1 MKPNVKKI
9 ETKQISSKEAEE
21 CANEQIQHLGLIQS
35 HGFVLMVDEI
45 SHVIKQYSANFLP
58 LLGLSTDTTA
68 EVLDSDISDWIS
80 FESEAPFSDVN
91 NKRLLKLEFT
101 SKNIISNIDWECL
114 AHQTDGFVCLEF
126 VPASKT
132 ASSEPELVAAL
143 DNIIV
148 NIKGAQGQEELLD
161 SVTRDLQSYTHYD
174 RVMLYRFEPD
184 GSGDVVSEHVSK
196 GNTIRFKGM
205 RFPAEDIPKQA
216 RELYKKN
223 TLRVLADVDSQ
234 PVQMLPLMVNKKPVD
249 MGLSMLRS
257 MSIMHVRYLQNMG
270 VKATM
275 TISLLY
281 KGELWGLMAFHHNTP
296 KLPPQH
302 LVSQVR
308 ATCELF
314 AGLIS
319 SHLNKELDF
328 RQLQTFIHAKVHLE
342 NIFENTKVESNL
354 AETLIKVADKV
365 KHVLDYDYIGLGTN
379 DCCIL
384 SDNDRIYHLD
394 SHASQSLLSLAPND
408 NNGLYISNKF
418 LHLSAELN
426 ISQLANMAGILLI
439 KSSGH
444 SSPFIFF
451 GRNEITK
458 SITWA
463 GEPGTV
469 DIVERDGVRGL
480 EPRSSF
486 ALWTQKVMGQSQEWN
501 NEDKEIANILSNSVR
516 ELVNTY
522 TNQSLLEQ
530 LHRSANYDSLT
541 GLANRQFLRDYIHR
555 LGEQSSTSKSISVFF
570 LDLDNFKNINDYM
583 GHHVGDVVLKAVA
596 KRLQACVRPNDLVVR
611 LGGDEFLIIID
622 NKQSEYDVVTKRITK
637 IGDNLLAAVNK
648 PIFEKEHSIVTSPSI
663 GVNICDLSKVNFD
676 EIMKQADIALYVAK
690 NQGKNRFH
698 IFSLEDQ
705 KTFDREAMLNQH
717 LLLAIEDKTLE
728 VYFQPQVNSQLEITG
743 AEALC
748 RWTHPMYGVIA
759 PDAFIALA
767 EKNSLIYK
775 LGLLVF
781 QLSCA
786 QLSKWMADP
795 NFSKFETLSINVS
808 PAQILSDGFERDIF
822 LAIQEYQVKPENLRI
837 EVTETVFMSKFEDAV
852 NILKS
857 LREKGFTIALDDF
870 GTGFSSLSYLMN
882 LPIDEVKIDKSF
894 IANMDHDDKS
904 FAMVEGI
911 IALCKRLNFE
921 VVAEGVENKIQFNLL
936 KGLGCNTQ
944 QGYLFSPAVNGEQFS
959 FDLAHFDT
967 MSDVKLK

>member
-9 ETKQISSKEAEE
+9 ETKKITSKEAEE

-35 HGFVLMVDEI
+35 HGFVLIIDEI
-45 SHVIKQYSANFLP
+45 SHVIKQYSENFLP

-68 EVLDSDISDWIS
+68 AVLDSNIRDWIS
-80 FESEAPFSDVN
+80 FESEAPFAEVN

-101 SKNIISNIDWECL
+101 SKNIISNVYWECL

-126 VPASKT
+126 VPVSNT
-132 ASSEPELVAAL
+132 VPSEPELIAAL
-143 DNIIV
+143 DNIIF
-148 NIKGAQGQEELLD
+148 NIKGAQDQDELLD
-161 SVTRDLQSYTHYD
+161 SVTRDLQSYTSYD

-216 RELYKKN
+216 RELYKQN
-223 TLRVLADVDSQ
+223 TLRVLADVDSV
-234 PVQMLPLMVNKKPVD
+234 PVQMLPPVVNQQPVD
-249 MGLSMLRS
+249 MGMAMLRS
-257 MSIMHVRYLQNMG
+257 MSNMHVRYLQNMG

-281 KGELWGLMAFHHNTP
+281 KSELWGLMAFHHNTP

-319 SHLNKELDF
+319 AHVHKELDF
-328 RQLQTFIHAKVHLE
+328 QQLQTFMHAKVHLE
-342 NIFENTKVESNL
+342 NIFKNTKIESNL
-354 AETLIKVADKV
+354 AETLINVIHKVE
-365 KHVLDYDYIGLGTN
+365 HVLDYDYIGLGTN
-379 DCCIL
+379 ECCIL

-394 SHASQSLLSLAPND
+394 SRASQSLLSLATDD
-408 NNGLYISNKF
+408 NNGVYISNQF
-418 LHLSAELN
+418 LHLTAELN
-426 ISQLANMAGILLI
+426 ISELANMAGILLI

-469 DIVERDGVRGL
+469 DIVERDGLRAL

-486 ALWTQKVMGQSQEWN
+486 ALWTQNVMGQSQEWD
-501 NEDKEIANILSNSVR
+501 NEDQEIAKILSSFVR
-516 ELVNTY
+516 ELFNSY

-530 LHRSANYDSLT
+530 LHHSANYDPLT
-541 GLANRQFLRDYIHR
+541 GLANRQFLQDYIHR
-555 LGEQSSTSKSISVFF
+555 LCEQSATSRSISVFF

-583 GHHVGDVVLKAVA
+583 GHHVGDVVLKVVA
-596 KRLQACVRPNDLVVR
+596 KRLQACVRPDDLVVR

-622 NKQSEYDVVTKRITK
+622 NKQSEHDVVTKSIMHISEK
-637 IGDNLLAAVNK
+637 LLASVNK

-690 NQGKNRFH
+690 NEGKNRFH
-698 IFSLEDQ
+698 IFSAQDQ
-705 KTFDREAMLNQH
+705 QNFDRKTILSQH
-717 LLLAIEDKTLE
+717 LLLAIENKTLE
-728 VYFQPQVNSQLEITG
+728 VYFQPQVNSQLDITG

-748 RWTHPMYGVIA
+748 RWTHPTYGVIG
-759 PDAFIALA
+759 PDAFIPLA
-767 EKNSLIYK
+767 EQNSLIYK

-786 QLSKWMADP
+786 QLKKWMADP
-795 NFSKFETLSINVS
+795 NFSKFETLSVNVS
-808 PAQILSDGFERDIF
+808 PAQILSDDFEKDIF
-822 LAIQEYQVKPENLRI
+822 LAIKEYEVKPENLRI

-911 IALCKRLNFE
+911 ISLCKRLNFE

-944 QGYLFSPAVNGEQFS
+944 QGYLFSPAVKGQQFS
-959 FDLAHFDT
+959 FDLAHFN
-967 MSDVKLK
+967 SDSVIRSQ